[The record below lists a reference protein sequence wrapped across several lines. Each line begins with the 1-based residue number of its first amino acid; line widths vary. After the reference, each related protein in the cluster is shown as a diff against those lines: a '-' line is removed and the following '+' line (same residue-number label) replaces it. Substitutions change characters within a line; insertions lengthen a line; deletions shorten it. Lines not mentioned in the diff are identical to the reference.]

1 MQTGTLRDK
10 TKQLLSTEIKGDF
23 LSSQHPELCPFLWP
37 NTSVSSE
44 TSMATRTPTFR
55 SAVGLLIGKLNSII
69 PFYGK
74 PVSQSRRG
82 QRDATQRD
90 YICIDWKAVWGGKEG
105 KGTPR
110 SGIQEFICLK
120 T

>member
-23 LSSQHPELCPFLWP
+23 LSSLCLFLWP

-44 TSMATRTPTFR
+44 TSMATRTPTFS
-55 SAVGLLIGKLNSII
+55 SALGLLIGKLDSII

-74 PVSQSRRG
+74 PFSQSQRG

-90 YICIDWKAVWGGKEG
+90 YICIDWKEVWGG
-105 KGTPR
+105 TA
-110 SGIQEFICLK
+110 
-120 T
+120 